1 MEQLHH
7 DIAAPYLAVRHSR
20 SAVSHAA
27 SLVAHHTNVD
37 VSMIFHTKRCRIN
50 TARARQLAMYLA
62 HVVLGE
68 SLTDIGLVFG
78 RDRTTVS
85 YACNL
90 IEDMRDDADFDREV
104 TDLEMR
110 LQTLVGLAHV

>member
-1 MEQLHH
+1 MEHLHH
-7 DIAAPYLAVRHSR
+7 DIAAPYLAVRHDQ
-20 SAVSHAA
+20 SAVRHAA
-27 SLVAHHTNVD
+27 TLVALHTNID
-37 VSMIFHTKRCRIN
+37 VSMIFHASRCRIN

-68 SLTDIGLVFG
+68 SLTDIGLAFG

-90 IEDMRDDADFDREV
+90 IEDMRDDVDFDREV
-104 TDLEMR
+104 TELEMH
-110 LQTLVGLAHV
+110 LQTLVGHVHV

>member
-1 MEQLHH
+1 MELVNHNV
-7 DIAAPYLAVRHSR
+7 APACLAVRIDQT
-20 SAVSHAA
+20 AVRQAA
-27 SLVAHHTNVD
+27 LLVAQHAEID
-37 VSMIFHTKRCRIN
+37 VAMLFHRQRCRTD

-85 YACNL
+85 YACSL
-90 IEDMRDDADFDREV
+90 IEDMRDDVDFDRKV
-104 TDLEMR
+104 TDLELR
-110 LQTLVGLAHV
+110 LQTLAGLDHV